1 MRSAPCASVWAK
13 ELPLFWS
20 AFSITRVPWGHLQ
33 HLTTPRAGAKI
44 LRERISSMPIF
55 KSGEARIHYAL
66 EGQRGSPLL
75 VFSNSLGA
83 NYSMWDPQASEF
95 RKKFRILRCDTRG
108 HGQSSSTPGPYSIEL
123 LAKDV
128 IALLDAQD
136 LDRVHFCGL
145 SMGGMIGMWLGVN
158 APERLNKLVLCNT
171 GAKIGT
177 AATWNARIDAVQ
189 KNGMKS
195 VASAVVE
202 RWFTPPFRQKAPA
215 TIANTLK
222 MLEETNPD
230 GYAACCA
237 VVRDFDFRDQL
248 SRIRTSALVI
258 SGAHDPATPPADGR
272 FLSQQIP
279 GARYVELN
287 AAHLSNIEDQD
298 RFTNELAAFL
308 NS

>member
-1 MRSAPCASVWAK
+1 
-13 ELPLFWS
+13 
-20 AFSITRVPWGHLQ
+20 
-33 HLTTPRAGAKI
+33 
-44 LRERISSMPIF
+44 MPIL

-66 EGQRGSPLL
+66 QGQSGLPVL

-95 RKKFRILRCDTRG
+95 RKKFRILRYDTRG

-128 IALLDAQD
+128 IVLLDALD

-145 SMGGMIGMWLGVN
+145 SMGGMIGMWLGVH
-158 APERLNKLVLCNT
+158 APEHLNKLVLCNT
-171 GAKIGT
+171 GARIGT
-177 AATWNARIDAVQ
+177 LETWNARIEAVR

-195 VASAVVE
+195 VAPAIIE
-202 RWFTPPFRQKAPA
+202 RWFTPAFRQKAPEMMA
-215 TIANTLK
+215 KILK
-222 MLEETNPD
+222 MIEEANPE

-237 VVRDFDFRDQL
+237 AIRDFDCREQL
-248 SRIRTSALVI
+248 GKIHAPTLVI

-272 FLSQQIP
+272 FLAQQIP

-287 AAHLSNIEDQD
+287 AAHLSNIEAQD
-298 RFTNELAAFL
+298 RFNDELAAFL
-308 NS
+308 NPKNS